1 MVSKFKLNSVK
12 TGETKDA
19 ISRTLA
25 IANDYAGELSIEV
38 LSLDKIELDPEN
50 NRELALTL
58 HDAINGIDPS
68 DPEYTKKKM
77 IGNRL
82 SH

>member
-1 MVSKFKLNSVK
+1 MVSKFKLDTNKS
-12 TGETKDA
+12 GDTKEA

-25 IANDYAGELSIEV
+25 IANNYAGELSIEV
-38 LSLDKIELDPEN
+38 LSLDKVEVDPEN

-58 HDAINGIDPS
+58 HDAMNGLNDADPILCEKS
-68 DPEYTKKKM
+68 ES
-77 IGNRL
+77 G